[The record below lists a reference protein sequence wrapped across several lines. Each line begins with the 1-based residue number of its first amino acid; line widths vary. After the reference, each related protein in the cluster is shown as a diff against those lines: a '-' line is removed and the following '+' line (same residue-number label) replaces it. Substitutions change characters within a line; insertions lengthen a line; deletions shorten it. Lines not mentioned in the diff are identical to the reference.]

1 MNCSNKQEEA
11 RLRAEAAALYAHYEQ
26 VVSGLHE
33 MDGEGARESLDI
45 LNEAQMAEM
54 CADGLAEER
63 HDASQLARAIQEPF
77 DPYGQG
83 AYHAEEPLS
92 DDPVGPGGATR
103 EEMWDEPMEI
113 GYANDPQFIDSHDL
127 PF

>member
-1 MNCSNKQEEA
+1 MNSSNKQEEA

-63 HDASQLARAIQEPF
+63 YDASQLAMAIQ
-77 DPYGQG
+77 
-83 AYHAEEPLS
+83 EPLS

-103 EEMWDEPMEI
+103 EERWDEPMET
-113 GYANDPQFIDSHDL
+113 GYSPEPPLMDDDDI